1 MNAKR
6 MPEGRAFRSAM
17 EEMLTQQGLARKG
30 VVSEHMKQVAQDE
43 QIPVDVLID
52 RLKRGTVVIP
62 ANKRHTNIRPVGIGE
77 GLRIKVNVNMGRS
90 QTSSCLSEEIE
101 KVKVAVQLGADTIMD
116 LSTGQGLKEIRSAI
130 LSFCHLPLG
139 TVPVYEA
146 CNEVRDPRDITLD
159 QFFDVI
165 RSQAEEGVDFM
176 TIHAGLVTKHIPYIK
191 KRLTG
196 VVSRGGAIMLRWM
209 EWHCK
214 ENPYYEY
221 FDDVLDICKEYDVTI
236 SLGDGLR
243 PGSLHDASDE
253 AQMRELQT
261 LGELVQRAWDKGVQ
275 VMVEGP
281 GHIPLHEIAWNVKKQ
296 KEICKGAPFYVLGPL
311 VTDIAAGYDHIAG
324 AIGAAVAAWMGAD
337 FLCYVTPK
345 EHLGL
350 PNIEDVRN
358 GLVAFKIAAHAADI
372 ARGIKGARERD
383 DEMSRA
389 RFNFDWERQ
398 FSLSLDPERARAYHD
413 ETLPEPRFKESEF
426 CSMCGPRYCP
436 MKLTKEI
443 IK

>member
-1 MNAKR
+1 
-6 MPEGRAFRSAM
+6 M
-17 EEMLTQQGLARKG
+17 EEHLTQQGFARKG
-30 VVSEHMKQVAQDE
+30 IVTDCMKHVAQDE
-43 QIPVDVLID
+43 QVPVEVLLE
-52 RLKRGTVVIP
+52 RLRKGTVVIP
-62 ANKRHTNIRPVGIGE
+62 ANKRRKNLKPVGIGE
-77 GLRIKVNVNMGRS
+77 GLKIKVNVNLGRS
-90 QTSSCLSEEIE
+90 QTSSCLSEEME
-101 KVKVAVQLGADTIMD
+101 KVKIAMQLGADTIMD
-116 LSTGQGLKEIRSAI
+116 LSTGPGLKEIRSAI

-146 CNEVRDPRDITLD
+146 CDEAKDPKDITLD
-159 QFFDVI
+159 EFFDVV
-165 RSQAEEGVDFM
+165 RRQAEEGVDFM
-176 TIHAGLVTKHIPYIK
+176 TIHAGLIRSHIPYIK
-191 KRLTG
+191 QRLTG
-196 VVSRGGAIMLRWM
+196 VVSRGGAVMLRWM
-209 EWHCK
+209 QWHDR

-243 PGSLHDASDE
+243 PGSLYDASDE

-296 KEICKGAPFYVLGPL
+296 KETCKGAPFYVLGPL
-311 VTDIAAGYDHIAG
+311 VTDIAAGYDHISG
-324 AIGAAVAAWMGAD
+324 AIGAAFAAWMGAD

-372 ARGIKGARERD
+372 ARGIKGARDRD
-383 DEMSRA
+383 DEMSKA
-389 RFNFDWERQ
+389 RFDFDWERQ

-413 ETLPEPRFKESEF
+413 ETLPEPKFKESQF

-436 MKLTKEI
+436 MKLAKEI
-443 IK
+443 LK

>member
-1 MNAKR
+1 MQKGCPKNGLLRKV
-6 MPEGRAFRSAM
+6 M
-17 EEMLTQQGLARKG
+17 EEHLTQQGFARKG
-30 VVSEHMKQVAQDE
+30 IVTDFMKHVAQDE
-43 QIPVDVLID
+43 QVPVEVLLE
-52 RLKRGTVVIP
+52 RLRKGTVVIP
-62 ANKRHTNIRPVGIGE
+62 ANKRRKNLKPVGIGE
-77 GLRIKVNVNMGRS
+77 GLRIKVNVNLGRS
-90 QTSSCLSEEIE
+90 QTSSCLSEEME
-101 KVKVAVQLGADTIMD
+101 KVKIAMQLGADTIMD
-116 LSTGQGLKEIRSAI
+116 LSTGPGLKEIRSAI

-146 CNEVRDPRDITLD
+146 CDEAKDPKDITLD
-159 QFFDVI
+159 EFFDVI
-165 RSQAEEGVDFM
+165 RRQAEEGVDFM
-176 TIHAGLVTKHIPYIK
+176 TIHAGLIRSHIPYIK
-191 KRLTG
+191 QRLTG
-196 VVSRGGAIMLRWM
+196 VVSRGGAVMLRWM
-209 EWHCK
+209 QWHDR

-243 PGSLHDASDE
+243 PGSLYDASDE

-296 KEICKGAPFYVLGPL
+296 KETCKGAPFYVLGPL
-311 VTDIAAGYDHIAG
+311 VTDIAAGYDHISG
-324 AIGAAVAAWMGAD
+324 AIGAAFAAWMGAD

-372 ARGIKGARERD
+372 ARGIKGARDRD
-383 DEMSRA
+383 DEMSKA
-389 RFNFDWERQ
+389 RFDFDWERQ

-413 ETLPEPRFKESEF
+413 ETLPDPKFKESQF

-436 MKLTKEI
+436 MKLAKEI
-443 IK
+443 LK